1 MHKGNI
7 AMYFTTD
14 ERTLTQDQ
22 LSAMSDATIERVCG
36 YSLETLLPH
45 YPEKYAA
52 AKARIAQI
60 SAEGRKRGL
69 PV

>member
-7 AMYFTTD
+7 DMYFTTD

-22 LSAMSDATIERVCG
+22 LSAMSNATIERVCS
-36 YSLETLLPH
+36 YNLKTLLPH